1 LEALNRQN
9 FEDLSKG
16 KKSFLSSSDS
26 LPKAILSGSFNPLHQ
41 GHKAMHDHAKK
52 VLDTDIFFE
61 VCIQNADKPTLNYEE
76 ATNVVNQFSN
86 SYNWLLTNVGK
97 FTEKAM
103 LFPNSTFLLGTD
115 TLARVVNE
123 KFYLNKE
130 QMFEE
135 LEIFNLN
142 NNNFLVFGR
151 EVAGSFVSLQDI
163 NIPEHINSRFAEVS
177 EQDFRLDISSTELRS

>member
-1 LEALNRQN
+1 LKALNKQN
-9 FEDLSKG
+9 FADLIKG

-26 LPKAILSGSFNPLHQ
+26 LPKAIFSGSFNPLHQ
-41 GHKAMHDHAKK
+41 GHKAMHDHARK
-52 VLDTDIFFE
+52 VLDIDIFFE

-76 ATNVVNQFSN
+76 VTNVINQFGS
-86 SYNWLLTNVGK
+86 SHDWLLTRVGK

-123 KFYLNKE
+123 KFYLNKK
-130 QMFEE
+130 QMLAE
-135 LEIFNLN
+135 LEIFNTN

-151 EVAGSFVSLQDI
+151 EVDGSFVSLQDI
-163 NIPEHINSRFAEVS
+163 NIPVHINSRFTEVT